1 MRSFGQ
7 LWPTLKRLLAYGSP
21 WRKPLSVAVMML
33 WIAAAAEVSGPLLI
47 SYFID
52 NMVARHHLPLGKV
65 AGLAAAYVGLQFL
78 AAGLHYAQS
87 LLFNRAAVGV
97 VQSLRTDVMDA
108 ALRQPLSAFD
118 TQPVGQL
125 ISRVTNDTEVIRDLY
140 VTVVATVLRSAAL
153 IGAMLV
159 AMFSLDWR
167 MALVAILIFPAVL
180 TVMIIYQ
187 RYSTPIVRRVRA
199 YLADINDGFNEIIN
213 GMSVIQQFRQQAR
226 FGERMGEASRS
237 HYMARMQT
245 LRLDGFLLRPLLSL
259 FSALILCGLLM
270 LFSFTSAGTIEVG
283 VLYAFI
289 SYLSRLNEPLIE
301 LTTQQSMLQQAVVA
315 GERVFE
321 LMDRPRQRYG
331 SDDRPLQS
339 GAIDIDHLSFAYRD
353 DNLVLQDITLS
364 VPSRSFVA
372 LVGHTGSGKSTLASL
387 LMGYYP
393 LTQGEIRLDGR
404 EISSLNHRVLRQGVA
419 MVQQDPVVMADTF
432 LANVTL
438 GRDVSEAQVWQAL
451 ETVQLADLARGLS
464 DGLHT
469 HLGEQGNTLSVGQK
483 QLLALAER
491 IRFSAVLIF
500 VVVWFTLS
508 YIPIAHMVWGGGLLA
523 AHGALDFAG
532 GTVVHINAAIAG
544 LVGAYLI
551 GKRVGFG
558 KEAFKPHNLPMV
570 FTGTAILYIG
580 WFGFNAGSAGS
591 ANEIAAL
598 AFVNTVV
605 ATAAAIL
612 GWIIGEWTLRG
623 KPSLLGACSGAI
635 AGLVGVTPACGY
647 VGVGGALVIGVIAGL
662 AGLWGVTML
671 KRLLR
676 VDDPCDVFGV
686 HGVCGIVGCILTG
699 VFAASS
705 LGGVGF
711 VDGVTMGHQVMVQL
725 ESIAITVVW
734 SGVVAFV
741 GYKLADILVG
751 LRVPEEQEREG
762 LDVNSHGENAY
773 NA

>member
-1 MRSFGQ
+1 M
-7 LWPTLKRLLAYGSP
+7 K
-21 WRKPLSVAVMML
+21 
-33 WIAAAAEVSGPLLI
+33 IA
-47 SYFID
+47 
-52 NMVARHHLPLGKV
+52 
-65 AGLAAAYVGLQFL
+65 
-78 AAGLHYAQS
+78 
-87 LLFNRAAVGV
+87 
-97 VQSLRTDVMDA
+97 
-108 ALRQPLSAFD
+108 
-118 TQPVGQL
+118 
-125 ISRVTNDTEVIRDLY
+125 
-140 VTVVATVLRSAAL
+140 
-153 IGAMLV
+153 
-159 AMFSLDWR
+159 
-167 MALVAILIFPAVL
+167 
-180 TVMIIYQ
+180 MIK
-187 RYSTPIVRRVRA
+187 T
-199 YLADINDGFNEIIN
+199 
-213 GMSVIQQFRQQAR
+213 
-226 FGERMGEASRS
+226 
-237 HYMARMQT
+237 
-245 LRLDGFLLRPLLSL
+245 
-259 FSALILCGLLM
+259 
-270 LFSFTSAGTIEVG
+270 
-283 VLYAFI
+283 
-289 SYLSRLNEPLIE
+289 
-301 LTTQQSMLQQAVVA
+301 
-315 GERVFE
+315 
-321 LMDRPRQRYG
+321 
-331 SDDRPLQS
+331 
-339 GAIDIDHLSFAYRD
+339 
-353 DNLVLQDITLS
+353 
-364 VPSRSFVA
+364 
-372 LVGHTGSGKSTLASL
+372 TLASL
-387 LMGYYP
+387 ALLPGLTIAAPAVADKADSAFMMICTALVLFMTIPGIALFYGGLIRAKNVLSM
-393 LTQGEIRLDGR
+393 LTQVTVTFALVCILWVVYGYSLAFGEG
-404 EISSLNHRVLRQGVA
+404 NH
-419 MVQQDPVVMADTF
+419 F
-432 LANVTL
+432 F
-438 GRDVSEAQVWQAL
+438 
-451 ETVQLADLARGLS
+451 
-464 DGLHT
+464 
-469 HLGEQGNTLSVGQK
+469 GNTDGAMLKNIALTAVTGTIYQYIHVAFQGSFACITVG
-483 QLLALAER
+483 LIVGALAER

-725 ESIAITVVW
+725 ESIAITIVW

>member
-1 MRSFGQ
+1 M
-7 LWPTLKRLLAYGSP
+7 K
-21 WRKPLSVAVMML
+21 
-33 WIAAAAEVSGPLLI
+33 IA
-47 SYFID
+47 
-52 NMVARHHLPLGKV
+52 
-65 AGLAAAYVGLQFL
+65 
-78 AAGLHYAQS
+78 
-87 LLFNRAAVGV
+87 
-97 VQSLRTDVMDA
+97 
-108 ALRQPLSAFD
+108 
-118 TQPVGQL
+118 
-125 ISRVTNDTEVIRDLY
+125 
-140 VTVVATVLRSAAL
+140 
-153 IGAMLV
+153 
-159 AMFSLDWR
+159 
-167 MALVAILIFPAVL
+167 
-180 TVMIIYQ
+180 MIK
-187 RYSTPIVRRVRA
+187 T
-199 YLADINDGFNEIIN
+199 
-213 GMSVIQQFRQQAR
+213 
-226 FGERMGEASRS
+226 
-237 HYMARMQT
+237 
-245 LRLDGFLLRPLLSL
+245 
-259 FSALILCGLLM
+259 
-270 LFSFTSAGTIEVG
+270 
-283 VLYAFI
+283 
-289 SYLSRLNEPLIE
+289 
-301 LTTQQSMLQQAVVA
+301 
-315 GERVFE
+315 
-321 LMDRPRQRYG
+321 
-331 SDDRPLQS
+331 
-339 GAIDIDHLSFAYRD
+339 
-353 DNLVLQDITLS
+353 
-364 VPSRSFVA
+364 
-372 LVGHTGSGKSTLASL
+372 TLASL
-387 LMGYYP
+387 ALLPGLTIAAPAVADKADSAFMMICTALVLFMTIPGIALFYGGLIRAKNVLSM
-393 LTQGEIRLDGR
+393 LTQVTVTFALVCILWVVYGYSLAFGEG
-404 EISSLNHRVLRQGVA
+404 NH
-419 MVQQDPVVMADTF
+419 F
-432 LANVTL
+432 F
-438 GRDVSEAQVWQAL
+438 
-451 ETVQLADLARGLS
+451 
-464 DGLHT
+464 
-469 HLGEQGNTLSVGQK
+469 GNTDGAMLKNIALTAVTGTIYQYIHVAFQGSFACITVG
-483 QLLALAER
+483 LIVGALAER
-491 IRFSAVLIF
+491 IRFSAVLIL

-580 WFGFNAGSAGS
+580 WFGFNAGSEGS

>member
-1 MRSFGQ
+1 M
-7 LWPTLKRLLAYGSP
+7 K
-21 WRKPLSVAVMML
+21 
-33 WIAAAAEVSGPLLI
+33 IA
-47 SYFID
+47 
-52 NMVARHHLPLGKV
+52 
-65 AGLAAAYVGLQFL
+65 
-78 AAGLHYAQS
+78 
-87 LLFNRAAVGV
+87 
-97 VQSLRTDVMDA
+97 
-108 ALRQPLSAFD
+108 
-118 TQPVGQL
+118 
-125 ISRVTNDTEVIRDLY
+125 
-140 VTVVATVLRSAAL
+140 
-153 IGAMLV
+153 
-159 AMFSLDWR
+159 
-167 MALVAILIFPAVL
+167 
-180 TVMIIYQ
+180 MIK
-187 RYSTPIVRRVRA
+187 T
-199 YLADINDGFNEIIN
+199 
-213 GMSVIQQFRQQAR
+213 
-226 FGERMGEASRS
+226 
-237 HYMARMQT
+237 
-245 LRLDGFLLRPLLSL
+245 
-259 FSALILCGLLM
+259 
-270 LFSFTSAGTIEVG
+270 
-283 VLYAFI
+283 
-289 SYLSRLNEPLIE
+289 
-301 LTTQQSMLQQAVVA
+301 
-315 GERVFE
+315 
-321 LMDRPRQRYG
+321 
-331 SDDRPLQS
+331 
-339 GAIDIDHLSFAYRD
+339 
-353 DNLVLQDITLS
+353 
-364 VPSRSFVA
+364 
-372 LVGHTGSGKSTLASL
+372 TLASL
-387 LMGYYP
+387 ALLPGLTIAAPAVADKADSAFMMICTALVLFMTIPGIALFYGGLIRAKNVLSM
-393 LTQGEIRLDGR
+393 LTQVTVTFALVCILWVVYGYSLAFGEG
-404 EISSLNHRVLRQGVA
+404 NH
-419 MVQQDPVVMADTF
+419 F
-432 LANVTL
+432 F
-438 GRDVSEAQVWQAL
+438 
-451 ETVQLADLARGLS
+451 
-464 DGLHT
+464 
-469 HLGEQGNTLSVGQK
+469 GNTDGAMLKNIALTAVTGTIYQYIHVAFQGSFACITVG
-483 QLLALAER
+483 LIVGALAER

-671 KRLLR
+671 KCLLR

>member
-1 MRSFGQ
+1 M
-7 LWPTLKRLLAYGSP
+7 K
-21 WRKPLSVAVMML
+21 
-33 WIAAAAEVSGPLLI
+33 IA
-47 SYFID
+47 
-52 NMVARHHLPLGKV
+52 
-65 AGLAAAYVGLQFL
+65 
-78 AAGLHYAQS
+78 
-87 LLFNRAAVGV
+87 
-97 VQSLRTDVMDA
+97 
-108 ALRQPLSAFD
+108 
-118 TQPVGQL
+118 
-125 ISRVTNDTEVIRDLY
+125 
-140 VTVVATVLRSAAL
+140 
-153 IGAMLV
+153 
-159 AMFSLDWR
+159 
-167 MALVAILIFPAVL
+167 
-180 TVMIIYQ
+180 MIK
-187 RYSTPIVRRVRA
+187 T
-199 YLADINDGFNEIIN
+199 
-213 GMSVIQQFRQQAR
+213 
-226 FGERMGEASRS
+226 
-237 HYMARMQT
+237 
-245 LRLDGFLLRPLLSL
+245 
-259 FSALILCGLLM
+259 
-270 LFSFTSAGTIEVG
+270 
-283 VLYAFI
+283 
-289 SYLSRLNEPLIE
+289 
-301 LTTQQSMLQQAVVA
+301 
-315 GERVFE
+315 
-321 LMDRPRQRYG
+321 
-331 SDDRPLQS
+331 
-339 GAIDIDHLSFAYRD
+339 
-353 DNLVLQDITLS
+353 
-364 VPSRSFVA
+364 
-372 LVGHTGSGKSTLASL
+372 TLASL
-387 LMGYYP
+387 VLLPGLTMAAPAVADKADNAFMMISTALVLFMTIPGIALFYGGLIRAKNVLSM
-393 LTQGEIRLDGR
+393 LTQVTVTFALVCILWVVYGYSLAFGEG
-404 EISSLNHRVLRQGVA
+404 NHFFGNVEGAMLKNIALTAVTGTIYQYIHVAFQGSFA
-419 MVQQDPVVMADTF
+419 CI
-432 LANVTL
+432 
-438 GRDVSEAQVWQAL
+438 
-451 ETVQLADLARGLS
+451 TVGLI
-464 DGLHT
+464 
-469 HLGEQGNTLSVGQK
+469 VG
-483 QLLALAER
+483 ALAER

-580 WFGFNAGSAGS
+580 WFGFNAGSASS

-686 HGVCGIVGCILTG
+686 HGVCGIVGCLLTG

-762 LDVNSHGENAY
+762 WM
-773 NA
+773 

>member
-1 MRSFGQ
+1 M
-7 LWPTLKRLLAYGSP
+7 K
-21 WRKPLSVAVMML
+21 
-33 WIAAAAEVSGPLLI
+33 IA
-47 SYFID
+47 
-52 NMVARHHLPLGKV
+52 
-65 AGLAAAYVGLQFL
+65 
-78 AAGLHYAQS
+78 
-87 LLFNRAAVGV
+87 
-97 VQSLRTDVMDA
+97 
-108 ALRQPLSAFD
+108 
-118 TQPVGQL
+118 
-125 ISRVTNDTEVIRDLY
+125 
-140 VTVVATVLRSAAL
+140 
-153 IGAMLV
+153 
-159 AMFSLDWR
+159 
-167 MALVAILIFPAVL
+167 
-180 TVMIIYQ
+180 MIK
-187 RYSTPIVRRVRA
+187 T
-199 YLADINDGFNEIIN
+199 
-213 GMSVIQQFRQQAR
+213 
-226 FGERMGEASRS
+226 
-237 HYMARMQT
+237 
-245 LRLDGFLLRPLLSL
+245 
-259 FSALILCGLLM
+259 
-270 LFSFTSAGTIEVG
+270 
-283 VLYAFI
+283 
-289 SYLSRLNEPLIE
+289 
-301 LTTQQSMLQQAVVA
+301 
-315 GERVFE
+315 
-321 LMDRPRQRYG
+321 
-331 SDDRPLQS
+331 
-339 GAIDIDHLSFAYRD
+339 
-353 DNLVLQDITLS
+353 
-364 VPSRSFVA
+364 
-372 LVGHTGSGKSTLASL
+372 TLASL
-387 LMGYYP
+387 ALLPGLTIAAPAVADKADSAFMMICTALVLFMTIPGIALFYGGLIRAKNVLSM
-393 LTQGEIRLDGR
+393 LTQVTVTFALVCILWVVYGYSLAFGEGNHFFGNADGAMLKN
-404 EISSLNHRVLRQGVA
+404 IVLTAVTGTIYQYIHVAFQGSFA
-419 MVQQDPVVMADTF
+419 CI
-432 LANVTL
+432 
-438 GRDVSEAQVWQAL
+438 
-451 ETVQLADLARGLS
+451 TVGLI
-464 DGLHT
+464 
-469 HLGEQGNTLSVGQK
+469 VG
-483 QLLALAER
+483 ALAER
-491 IRFSAVLIF
+491 IHFSAVLIF

>member
-1 MRSFGQ
+1 M
-7 LWPTLKRLLAYGSP
+7 K
-21 WRKPLSVAVMML
+21 
-33 WIAAAAEVSGPLLI
+33 IA
-47 SYFID
+47 
-52 NMVARHHLPLGKV
+52 
-65 AGLAAAYVGLQFL
+65 
-78 AAGLHYAQS
+78 
-87 LLFNRAAVGV
+87 
-97 VQSLRTDVMDA
+97 
-108 ALRQPLSAFD
+108 
-118 TQPVGQL
+118 
-125 ISRVTNDTEVIRDLY
+125 
-140 VTVVATVLRSAAL
+140 
-153 IGAMLV
+153 
-159 AMFSLDWR
+159 
-167 MALVAILIFPAVL
+167 
-180 TVMIIYQ
+180 MIK
-187 RYSTPIVRRVRA
+187 T
-199 YLADINDGFNEIIN
+199 
-213 GMSVIQQFRQQAR
+213 
-226 FGERMGEASRS
+226 
-237 HYMARMQT
+237 
-245 LRLDGFLLRPLLSL
+245 
-259 FSALILCGLLM
+259 
-270 LFSFTSAGTIEVG
+270 
-283 VLYAFI
+283 
-289 SYLSRLNEPLIE
+289 
-301 LTTQQSMLQQAVVA
+301 
-315 GERVFE
+315 
-321 LMDRPRQRYG
+321 
-331 SDDRPLQS
+331 
-339 GAIDIDHLSFAYRD
+339 
-353 DNLVLQDITLS
+353 
-364 VPSRSFVA
+364 
-372 LVGHTGSGKSTLASL
+372 TLASL
-387 LMGYYP
+387 ALLPGLTIAAPAVADKADSAFMMICTALVLFMTIPGIALFYGGLIRAKNVLSM
-393 LTQGEIRLDGR
+393 LTQVTVTFALVCILWVVYGYSLAFGEGNHFFGNVDGAMLKN
-404 EISSLNHRVLRQGVA
+404 IALTAVTGTIYQYIHVAFQGSFA
-419 MVQQDPVVMADTF
+419 CI
-432 LANVTL
+432 
-438 GRDVSEAQVWQAL
+438 
-451 ETVQLADLARGLS
+451 TVGLI
-464 DGLHT
+464 
-469 HLGEQGNTLSVGQK
+469 VG
-483 QLLALAER
+483 ALAER
-491 IRFSAVLIF
+491 IRFSAVLIV

-686 HGVCGIVGCILTG
+686 HGVCGIIGCILTG

-734 SGVVAFV
+734 SGIVAFV

>member
-1 MRSFGQ
+1 M
-7 LWPTLKRLLAYGSP
+7 K
-21 WRKPLSVAVMML
+21 
-33 WIAAAAEVSGPLLI
+33 IA
-47 SYFID
+47 
-52 NMVARHHLPLGKV
+52 
-65 AGLAAAYVGLQFL
+65 
-78 AAGLHYAQS
+78 
-87 LLFNRAAVGV
+87 
-97 VQSLRTDVMDA
+97 
-108 ALRQPLSAFD
+108 
-118 TQPVGQL
+118 
-125 ISRVTNDTEVIRDLY
+125 
-140 VTVVATVLRSAAL
+140 
-153 IGAMLV
+153 
-159 AMFSLDWR
+159 
-167 MALVAILIFPAVL
+167 
-180 TVMIIYQ
+180 MIK
-187 RYSTPIVRRVRA
+187 T
-199 YLADINDGFNEIIN
+199 
-213 GMSVIQQFRQQAR
+213 
-226 FGERMGEASRS
+226 
-237 HYMARMQT
+237 
-245 LRLDGFLLRPLLSL
+245 
-259 FSALILCGLLM
+259 
-270 LFSFTSAGTIEVG
+270 
-283 VLYAFI
+283 
-289 SYLSRLNEPLIE
+289 
-301 LTTQQSMLQQAVVA
+301 
-315 GERVFE
+315 
-321 LMDRPRQRYG
+321 
-331 SDDRPLQS
+331 
-339 GAIDIDHLSFAYRD
+339 
-353 DNLVLQDITLS
+353 
-364 VPSRSFVA
+364 
-372 LVGHTGSGKSTLASL
+372 TLASL
-387 LMGYYP
+387 ALLPGLTIAAPAVADKADSAFMMICTALVLFMTIPGIALFYGGLIRAKNVLSM
-393 LTQGEIRLDGR
+393 LTQVTVTFALVCILWVVYGYSLAFGEGNHFFGNADGAMLKN
-404 EISSLNHRVLRQGVA
+404 IALTAVTGTIYQYIHVAFQGSFA
-419 MVQQDPVVMADTF
+419 CI
-432 LANVTL
+432 
-438 GRDVSEAQVWQAL
+438 
-451 ETVQLADLARGLS
+451 TVGLI
-464 DGLHT
+464 
-469 HLGEQGNTLSVGQK
+469 VG
-483 QLLALAER
+483 ALAER

-623 KPSLLGACSGAI
+623 KPSLLGACSGA
-635 AGLVGVTPACGY
+635 
-647 VGVGGALVIGVIAGL
+647 LVIGVIAGL

>member
-1 MRSFGQ
+1 M
-7 LWPTLKRLLAYGSP
+7 K
-21 WRKPLSVAVMML
+21 
-33 WIAAAAEVSGPLLI
+33 IA
-47 SYFID
+47 
-52 NMVARHHLPLGKV
+52 
-65 AGLAAAYVGLQFL
+65 
-78 AAGLHYAQS
+78 
-87 LLFNRAAVGV
+87 
-97 VQSLRTDVMDA
+97 
-108 ALRQPLSAFD
+108 
-118 TQPVGQL
+118 
-125 ISRVTNDTEVIRDLY
+125 
-140 VTVVATVLRSAAL
+140 
-153 IGAMLV
+153 
-159 AMFSLDWR
+159 
-167 MALVAILIFPAVL
+167 
-180 TVMIIYQ
+180 MIK
-187 RYSTPIVRRVRA
+187 T
-199 YLADINDGFNEIIN
+199 
-213 GMSVIQQFRQQAR
+213 
-226 FGERMGEASRS
+226 
-237 HYMARMQT
+237 
-245 LRLDGFLLRPLLSL
+245 
-259 FSALILCGLLM
+259 
-270 LFSFTSAGTIEVG
+270 
-283 VLYAFI
+283 
-289 SYLSRLNEPLIE
+289 
-301 LTTQQSMLQQAVVA
+301 
-315 GERVFE
+315 
-321 LMDRPRQRYG
+321 
-331 SDDRPLQS
+331 
-339 GAIDIDHLSFAYRD
+339 
-353 DNLVLQDITLS
+353 
-364 VPSRSFVA
+364 
-372 LVGHTGSGKSTLASL
+372 TLASL
-387 LMGYYP
+387 ALLPGLTIAAPAVADKADSAFMMICTALVLFMTIPGIALFYGGLIRAKNVLSM
-393 LTQGEIRLDGR
+393 LTQVTVTFALVCILWVVYGYSLAFGEG
-404 EISSLNHRVLRQGVA
+404 NH
-419 MVQQDPVVMADTF
+419 F
-432 LANVTL
+432 F
-438 GRDVSEAQVWQAL
+438 
-451 ETVQLADLARGLS
+451 
-464 DGLHT
+464 
-469 HLGEQGNTLSVGQK
+469 GNTDGAMLKNIALTAVTGTIYQYIHVAFQGSFACITVG
-483 QLLALAER
+483 LIVGALTER

-570 FTGTAILYIG
+570 FIGTAILYIG

>member
-1 MRSFGQ
+1 M
-7 LWPTLKRLLAYGSP
+7 K
-21 WRKPLSVAVMML
+21 
-33 WIAAAAEVSGPLLI
+33 IA
-47 SYFID
+47 
-52 NMVARHHLPLGKV
+52 
-65 AGLAAAYVGLQFL
+65 
-78 AAGLHYAQS
+78 
-87 LLFNRAAVGV
+87 
-97 VQSLRTDVMDA
+97 
-108 ALRQPLSAFD
+108 
-118 TQPVGQL
+118 
-125 ISRVTNDTEVIRDLY
+125 
-140 VTVVATVLRSAAL
+140 
-153 IGAMLV
+153 
-159 AMFSLDWR
+159 
-167 MALVAILIFPAVL
+167 
-180 TVMIIYQ
+180 MIK
-187 RYSTPIVRRVRA
+187 T
-199 YLADINDGFNEIIN
+199 
-213 GMSVIQQFRQQAR
+213 
-226 FGERMGEASRS
+226 
-237 HYMARMQT
+237 
-245 LRLDGFLLRPLLSL
+245 
-259 FSALILCGLLM
+259 
-270 LFSFTSAGTIEVG
+270 
-283 VLYAFI
+283 
-289 SYLSRLNEPLIE
+289 
-301 LTTQQSMLQQAVVA
+301 
-315 GERVFE
+315 
-321 LMDRPRQRYG
+321 
-331 SDDRPLQS
+331 
-339 GAIDIDHLSFAYRD
+339 
-353 DNLVLQDITLS
+353 
-364 VPSRSFVA
+364 
-372 LVGHTGSGKSTLASL
+372 TLASL
-387 LMGYYP
+387 ALLPGLTIAAPAVADKADSAFMMICTALVLFMTIPGIALFYGGLIRAKNVLSM
-393 LTQGEIRLDGR
+393 LTQVTVTFALVCILWVVYGYSLAFGEG
-404 EISSLNHRVLRQGVA
+404 NH
-419 MVQQDPVVMADTF
+419 F
-432 LANVTL
+432 F
-438 GRDVSEAQVWQAL
+438 
-451 ETVQLADLARGLS
+451 
-464 DGLHT
+464 
-469 HLGEQGNTLSVGQK
+469 GNTDGAMLKNIALTAVTGTIYQYIHVAFQGSFACITVG
-483 QLLALAER
+483 LIVGALAER

-558 KEAFKPHNLPMV
+558 KEAFKPHNLPMI

>member
-1 MRSFGQ
+1 M
-7 LWPTLKRLLAYGSP
+7 K
-21 WRKPLSVAVMML
+21 
-33 WIAAAAEVSGPLLI
+33 IA
-47 SYFID
+47 
-52 NMVARHHLPLGKV
+52 
-65 AGLAAAYVGLQFL
+65 
-78 AAGLHYAQS
+78 
-87 LLFNRAAVGV
+87 
-97 VQSLRTDVMDA
+97 
-108 ALRQPLSAFD
+108 
-118 TQPVGQL
+118 
-125 ISRVTNDTEVIRDLY
+125 
-140 VTVVATVLRSAAL
+140 
-153 IGAMLV
+153 
-159 AMFSLDWR
+159 
-167 MALVAILIFPAVL
+167 
-180 TVMIIYQ
+180 MIK
-187 RYSTPIVRRVRA
+187 T
-199 YLADINDGFNEIIN
+199 
-213 GMSVIQQFRQQAR
+213 
-226 FGERMGEASRS
+226 
-237 HYMARMQT
+237 
-245 LRLDGFLLRPLLSL
+245 
-259 FSALILCGLLM
+259 
-270 LFSFTSAGTIEVG
+270 
-283 VLYAFI
+283 
-289 SYLSRLNEPLIE
+289 
-301 LTTQQSMLQQAVVA
+301 
-315 GERVFE
+315 
-321 LMDRPRQRYG
+321 
-331 SDDRPLQS
+331 
-339 GAIDIDHLSFAYRD
+339 
-353 DNLVLQDITLS
+353 
-364 VPSRSFVA
+364 
-372 LVGHTGSGKSTLASL
+372 TLASL
-387 LMGYYP
+387 ALLPGLTIAAPAVADKADSAFMMICTALVLFMTIPGIALFYGGLIRAKNVLSM
-393 LTQGEIRLDGR
+393 LTQVTVTFALVCILWVVYGYSLAFGEG
-404 EISSLNHRVLRQGVA
+404 NH
-419 MVQQDPVVMADTF
+419 F
-432 LANVTL
+432 F
-438 GRDVSEAQVWQAL
+438 
-451 ETVQLADLARGLS
+451 
-464 DGLHT
+464 
-469 HLGEQGNTLSVGQK
+469 GNTDGAMLKNIALTAVTGTIYQYIHVAFQGSFACITVG
-483 QLLALAER
+483 LIVGALAER

-647 VGVGGALVIGVIAGL
+647 VGVGGALVIGVIEGL